1 MWTAPPNYW
10 SRSPDGGSD
19 SPVGRR
25 TVRTVRARGEPV
37 PVPTEVVLRR
47 PVIVLGALAL
57 VLSGTGTASAE
68 PPLEVTD
75 RITDEVGALGT
86 GAAAAEQAVADLAAE
101 DGLGLHAVFVSSF
114 DNADSG
120 EWARDTARGSGLDED
135 DLLLAVAVGDATFE
149 YGYWVDDSFPLSEV
163 DLERAVTS
171 EVEPRLTAGDRSGA
185 VVALAERLQDLV
197 AAEEEAAA
205 KAAPWSAGTIILVIG
220 GVAVVLLAAHL
231 LSRRRSST
239 TPS

>member
-1 MWTAPPNYW
+1 M
-10 SRSPDGGSD
+10 
-19 SPVGRR
+19 
-25 TVRTVRARGEPV
+25 
-37 PVPTEVVLRR
+37 RR

-57 VLSGTGTASAE
+57 VLSGAGAASAE

-101 DGLGLHAVFVSSF
+101 DDLGLHAVFVSSF
-114 DNADSG
+114 DNTDSG
-120 EWARDTARGSGLDED
+120 EWARDTARKSGLGENS
-135 DLLLAVAVGDATFE
+135 LLLAVAVGDATFE
-149 YGYWVDDSFPLSEV
+149 YGYWVDEDFPLSEV
-163 DLERAVTS
+163 DLERAVTR

-185 VVALAERLQDLV
+185 VVALAAQLRDLV
-197 AAEEEAAA
+197 TAEEEAAA
-205 KAAPWSAGTIILVIG
+205 ADAPWSAGTIILVIG

-239 TPS
+239 TTS